1 MMPTRLVLCA
11 LVLAGCATTT
21 ATRLDPSLPTAAVER
36 PPATSATET
45 AALQQGGGEPTEAPP
60 ASPRA
65 GRDEAAAKALGERLA
80 TLTRCE
86 RGATVGQ
93 LTLALAG
100 CTRMACP
107 EACCN
112 ACSWTA
118 SFVSTN
124 GVPQPVAP
132 ERLRDVLGLT
142 ERALEC
148 EVVAWNGVLRGK
160 DVGLDGAGCLVR

>member
-1 MMPTRLVLCA
+1 MTTARLVLCTLA
-11 LVLAGCATTT
+11 LAGCATTT
-21 ATRLDPSLPTAAVER
+21 AARLDPNLPSAAAEPAPGPTA
-36 PPATSATET
+36 SET
-45 AALQQGGGEPTEAPP
+45 TALQEGSAEAPP

-65 GRDEAAAKALGERLA
+65 GRDAAAAKALGERLA
-80 TLTRCE
+80 TLPRCE

-93 LTLALAG
+93 VTLALSA

-118 SFVSTN
+118 AFVSTN

-132 ERLRDVLGLT
+132 ARLREVLGVT

-148 EVVAWNGVLRGK
+148 EVAAWNGVLRGQ